1 MSSTPKWYE
10 THLEEYRGIAF
21 VKGLEEYER
30 IYRRSLEAPEDFWA
44 EKAREFLSWDREWDK
59 VMDHDLEA
67 GRIEWFKGGI
77 LNASYNCIDRH
88 LDRLR
93 NKVAFYWEGDNPR
106 EDAVIT
112 YGELSRRVN
121 KFAAALKK
129 HGVVK
134 GDRVIIYLPMIVELP
149 VAMLACARIGAVH
162 SVVFGGFSA
171 ESIAGRIKDSG
182 AETVITADGGYRAG
196 KVVPLKENVDQ
207 ALAQCPGVKRVIVF
221 NRCDKN
227 PKLQEGRE
235 FWWHDL
241 LADPDLPDYI
251 QPEPMEAEDPLF
263 ILYTSGSTG
272 KPKGVVHTTGGYL
285 LYVTMTTRY
294 TFDLKDHETFWCTAD
309 IGWVTGHSYIVYG
322 PLGAGL
328 TGIIFEGV
336 PTYPG
341 FDRFWQVVAKY
352 KVDKFYTAPTAIRS
366 LAKEGDGPGAKA
378 RHQQPQAPGYG
389 GRAHQPRGLALVL
402 QPGGPQL
409 GPHRGH
415 LVADRDR
422 GPHDDPP
429 ARGGPHQAGQ
439 LLAPLF
445 RGGAGHPGP
454 GHRQGGLLPQ
464 PGGGPVHQAALAGH
478 GQNPI
483 RRSRAVHRDLSLPGA
498 GDVLYRRRGQDG

>member
-1 MSSTPKWYE
+1 MSSTPKWYD
-10 THLEEYRGIAF
+10 THLEEYQKIAYIRGL
-21 VKGLEEYER
+21 GEYER
-30 IYRRSLEAPEDFWA
+30 IYRRSLEDEEDFWA
-44 EKAREFLSWDREWDK
+44 EKAREFLSWDRKWEK
-59 VMDHDLEA
+59 VMEHDLEA
-67 GRIEWFKGGI
+67 GQIQWFKGGV

-88 LDRLR
+88 LDKLR

-106 EDAVIT
+106 EDATVT

-121 KFAAALKK
+121 KFAAVLKK
-129 HGVVK
+129 LGLAK
-134 GDRVIIYLPMIVELP
+134 GDRVIIYLPMVVELP

-207 ALAQCPGVKRVIVF
+207 ALAQCPGVKRVIVLD
-221 NRCDKN
+221 RCGKN
-227 PKLQEGRE
+227 PQLEKGKES
-235 FWWHDL
+235 WWHDL
-241 LADPDLPDYI
+241 MADPELPDYVP
-251 QPEPMEAEDPLF
+251 PEPMEAEDPLF

-322 PLGAGL
+322 PLCAGL

-352 KVDKFYTAPTAIRS
+352 RVDKFYTAPTAIRS
-366 LAKEGDGPGAKA
+366 LAKEGDEPVQKHDISSLKLLGTVGEPINPEAWRWYYSRVG
-378 RHQQPQAPGYG
+378 RSWAPIVDTWWQTETG
-389 GRAHQPRGLALVL
+389 
-402 QPGGPQL
+402 
-409 GPHRGH
+409 
-415 LVADRDR
+415 

-429 ARGGPHQAGQ
+429 ARGGAHQAGQ

-454 GHRQGGLLPQ
+454 GHRQGGLFPQ
-464 PGGGPVHQAALAGH
+464 PGRGPVHQTALAGH
-478 GQNPI
+478 GQDGL
-483 RRSRAVHRDLSLPGA
+483 RRPRAVYRNLPLPGA
-498 GDVLYRRRGQDG
+498 GHVLYRRRGQDG